1 MITVF
6 NKRFGPN
13 GHKVLEMRG
22 NLSRIYQ
29 CSNIYWG
36 ESINVYFSIFWIE
49 GSFFMFG
56 GFRILTFTFS
66 GSLCGHSPQDR
77 RYRSHTTVALCIS
90 VQL

>member
-36 ESINVYFSIFWIE
+36 ESINVYFSIFWME
-49 GSFFMFG
+49 GLFFMFG
-56 GFRILTFTFS
+56 GFRILTFKHLAVHS
-66 GSLCGHSPQDR
+66 ADIHPRIGGIGHTLQ
-77 RYRSHTTVALCIS
+77 
-90 VQL
+90 